1 MDKTEIIK
9 TETGRTEITTKT
21 ETDKTEIIKTE
32 TGRTEITD
40 RTETD
45 KIEVMITEETK
56 IMQKAQQHQQQLMIK
71 KQKQ

>member
-1 MDKTEIIK
+1 M
-9 TETGRTEITTKT
+9 GRTEI
-21 ETDKTEIIKTE
+21 I
-32 TGRTEITD
+32 